1 MAARGH
7 HGVDTTAGNAWPK
20 ASGPTRP
27 RDAGG
32 QHAAP
37 GRRRDG
43 REEGEER
50 AHMVLASAAAAA
62 DDCSVAAA
70 FKMASAC

>member
-1 MAARGH
+1 MTTS
-7 HGVDTTAGNAWPK
+7 GVGTTAGNARPE

-50 AHMVLASAAAAA
+50 AHMVLASSAAAAA